1 METGDTEANVNEPA
15 PPAEPQVARTY
26 EDRLVDA
33 YREAYNNNDPDNLDA
48 VHAEIEDLE
57 RRKLERDQANKGPLT
72 RSERLT
78 ALKNAAEQSSD
89 SEERANLQSEVA
101 EMEAQNQA
109 RIPRPGPMTREEQLA
124 DLRNR
129 ASETTDSEELVNL
142 QGQIQDL
149 ESQPADDA
157 NSKSNS
163 GAIQWIAARGSFY
176 IVNLLEDADGT
187 TNATRCYG
195 LYQMEVEQAADEV
208 PRNIRG
214 FDNLTMTGIR
224 GNQPIL
230 LTAVTLGQRD
240 IVGQAACL
248 ENQKVFY
255 TFGQNFGNI
264 QITGE
269 ILLGALADAKA
280 QDEGIQTLREFFAN
294 YRVSVFKKP
303 VAVTISRNEAV
314 FAYLVGLDIGNLDS
328 EFNILPFTFHG
339 VLLDLA
345 KTPVGSVN
353 PQGSVTVDGVQVLT
367 EKLLDE
373 PQELKRL
380 LALRDLPE
388 VEAAAVEKKKKKAAK
403 ADEPAVGDVVQVTPA
418 DERAQRAAEL
428 RALEFRQ
435 RKEGYDDPA
444 LNDRIKQLER
454 EQAEDNLPTSGWAR
468 IDAKQKAEIPL
479 NEPEQALVKHRKNLT
494 ALRRGEANKVDPHG
508 KVHTSVESYMSENGD
523 EIKDLNRRARIYSQ
537 EASPTGNAAVDNFKT
552 NWRGENSVYKRR
564 DRQAAI
570 EAENS
575 VPPPPTGG

>member
-15 PPAEPQVARTY
+15 PPAEPKVARTY
-26 EDRLVDA
+26 EDRLVEA
-33 YREAYNNNDPDNLDA
+33 YREAYNNNDPDALDGI
-48 VHAEIEDLE
+48 HAEIGELE
-57 RRKLERDQANKGPLT
+57 QRKSERDKANTAGLLT
-72 RSERLT
+72 RSERLA
-78 ALKNAAEQSSD
+78 ALKNSAAQTDDTELRS
-89 SEERANLQSEVA
+89 NLQAEIA
-101 EMEAQNQA
+101 EMEAENQA
-109 RIPRPGPMTREEQLA
+109 RMPRLGPMTREDQLA
-124 DLRNR
+124 DLRKR
-129 ASETTDSEELVNL
+129 ASETTDSEELANL

-157 NSKSNS
+157 NSKANS
-163 GAIQWIAARGSFY
+163 GSIQWIAARGSFY
-176 IVNLLEDADGT
+176 LVNLLEDADGA
-187 TNATRCYG
+187 TNSTKCYG
-195 LYQMEVEQAADEV
+195 LYQMEVDQAADAA

-214 FDNLTMTGIR
+214 FDNLTMTGAR

-230 LTAVTLGQRD
+230 LTGVTIGQRD

-314 FAYLVGLDIGNLDS
+314 FAYLVGLDIGNLDT
-328 EFNILPFTFHG
+328 EFNILPFAFHG

-388 VEAAAVEKKKKKAAK
+388 VEAAAVAQRKAEA
-403 ADEPAVGDVVQVTPA
+403 ADEPQAGDVVQVTPA
-418 DERAQRAAEL
+418 EARVQRAEEL
-428 RALEFRQ
+428 KALEAQ
-435 RKEGYDDPA
+435 ARKGYDQPELDT
-444 LNDRIKQLER
+444 RIRQLER

-468 IDAKQKAEIPL
+468 IDAKQKAGLPL
-479 NEPEQALVKHRKNLT
+479 NEPEQALVKHRKNLA
-494 ALRRGEANKVDPHG
+494 ALRKGVTKPDPNG
-508 KVHTSVESYMSENGD
+508 KLQTSVESYMADNGD
-523 EIKDLNRRARIYSQ
+523 EIKDLTSKVDKYSHGGS
-537 EASPTGNAAVDNFKT
+537 ATSDLAAENFKA
-552 NWRGENSVYKRR
+552 NWRGENS
-564 DRQAAI
+564 DRQRSIRKAELA
-570 EAENS
+570 AENS
-575 VPPPPTGG
+575 VPTPPISN